1 MLTKNMCRRPL
12 YDICKRAG
20 LRQIGWHVLRH
31 ACASHLVMRG
41 VPIKVVQE
49 LMGHKDIKT
58 TMRYAHLSPNM
69 GQDAVALLDIVSS
82 HYATVRQQNL
92 K

>member
-12 YDICKRAG
+12 YDNCKRAG
-20 LRQIGWHVLRH
+20 LRQIGWHALRH
-31 ACASHLVMRG
+31 TFASHLVMRG

-69 GQDAVALLDIVSS
+69 GQDAVALLDNNAS
-82 HYATVRQQNL
+82 HEATTRQQN
-92 K
+92 KK